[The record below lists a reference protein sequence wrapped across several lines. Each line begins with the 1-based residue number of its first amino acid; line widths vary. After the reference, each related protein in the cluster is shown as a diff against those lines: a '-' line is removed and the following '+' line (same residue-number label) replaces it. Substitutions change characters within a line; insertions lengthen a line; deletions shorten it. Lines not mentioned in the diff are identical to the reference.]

1 MGALAKAIPERVTG
15 DIKGTANHVHISGLH
30 PQSRGPFIFYE
41 YPAGGTGAFQEEDG
55 NNAVRSFTEGDFG
68 SIQPVES
75 IENLFPLVVER
86 CELRAD
92 SAGDGRTRGG
102 LGLIREVRV
111 MTEEASLSILSDKNL
126 IPPFGVLGGFW
137 GTANRFHV
145 LREGKTVA
153 PSAIPGKVAHFPLM
167 KGDLVCMETSGGGG
181 YGDPLERDPC
191 KIEKDLCEGFI
202 TEERAKA
209 RCGVAFINGRID
221 ETETVRQRERL
232 RMERNFLEV
241 FLWNGEECD
250 RSRRL
255 CWVGDDVLKGL
266 GLKER
271 DLVELANPMGAPL
284 RAWVRRFEGGKRGS
298 VYLGQVSME
307 ILGIEERDRI
317 ELRKV
322 EV

>member
-1 MGALAKAIPERVTG
+1 
-15 DIKGTANHVHISGLH
+15 
-30 PQSRGPFIFYE
+30 
-41 YPAGGTGAFQEEDG
+41 
-55 NNAVRSFTEGDFG
+55 
-68 SIQPVES
+68 
-75 IENLFPLVVER
+75 
-86 CELRAD
+86 
-92 SAGDGRTRGG
+92 
-102 LGLIREVRV
+102 
-111 MTEEASLSILSDKNL
+111 
-126 IPPFGVLGGFW
+126 
-137 GTANRFHV
+137 
-145 LREGKTVA
+145 
-153 PSAIPGKVAHFPLM
+153 
-167 KGDLVCMETSGGGG
+167 METSGGGG